1 MISKIFVSCTDSIEK
16 YLFEYDFMDPFVVL
30 MYEGIFGYLLSFF
43 LFLKSNYLEDI
54 RNFIKKNN
62 NNKKKII
69 GIIFAL
75 FFYMITSGGKNIF
88 RVVTNKIYSPM
99 TKTFSDYVL
108 NPIYIIYYYGA
119 RHDFIINNKFKHY
132 IMNLLFYFVVSWRGM
147 IMLTFLI
154 GQKV

>member
-1 MISKIFVSCTDSIEK
+1 VNYHVTFKRFFTAVGCIMISKIFVSCTDSIEK

-62 NNKKKII
+62 NNKKNII

-75 FFYMITSGGKNIF
+75 FF
-88 RVVTNKIYSPM
+88 
-99 TKTFSDYVL
+99 
-108 NPIYIIYYYGA
+108 
-119 RHDFIINNKFKHY
+119 
-132 IMNLLFYFVVSWRGM
+132 
-147 IMLTFLI
+147 
-154 GQKV
+154 